1 MIFSEA
7 LISLRTKRYR
17 FFWVWFACV
26 TFTVQASIPS
36 GYMPNSL
43 ASGSAIQLC
52 PKNISAE
59 LMAILHSSHQ
69 QVERPSK
76 SVAAVPSHHEHHHD
90 HHYAAFNAEGD
101 QSAGSTDHSAHNTDA
116 PRWVSDCD
124 FGAGTQSV
132 LAFLRAYSLPCKT
145 VIQSGYTF
153 LRNQCVLDPVLPHQH
168 QPRAPPKII
177 S

>member
-1 MIFSEA
+1 MIFSGT

-59 LMAILHSSHQ
+59 LMAVLHSSHQ
-69 QVERPSK
+69 KVERPSK
-76 SVAAVPSHHEHHHD
+76 SKVAEPSHHEHHH
-90 HHYAAFNAEGD
+90 AASNARVGP
-101 QSAGSTDHSAHNTDA
+101 SAGLIDHSAHNTDA
-116 PRWVSDCD
+116 ALWASDCD

-132 LAFLRAYSLPCKT
+132 LAFLRAYSLPRET
-145 VIQSGYTF
+145 IIQAGYTF
-153 LRNQCVLDPVLPHQH
+153 LQNQCALDSVLPHQH

>member
-1 MIFSEA
+1 MIFSETS
-7 LISLRTKRYR
+7 ISLRTKRYR
-17 FFWVWFACV
+17 FFWVCFVCV
-26 TFTVQASIPS
+26 TFTVQALIPS

-59 LMAILHSSHQ
+59 LMAVLHGSHQ
-69 QVERPSK
+69 QVAKPM
-76 SVAAVPSHHEHHHD
+76 AAVPSQHEHHH
-90 HHYAAFNAEGD
+90 ASSNARVD
-101 QSAGSTDHSAHNTDA
+101 QSAGAIDHSAHNTDA
-116 PRWVSDCD
+116 PMWASDCD

-132 LAFLRAYSLPCKT
+132 LTFLRAYSLSCKPI
-145 VIQSGYTF
+145 IQAGYTC
-153 LRNQCVLDPVLPHQH
+153 LENQCVLDPVLAHQH

>member
-1 MIFSEA
+1 MIFSET

-52 PKNISAE
+52 PKNISAK
-59 LMAILHSSHQ
+59 LMAVLHSSHR
-69 QVERPSK
+69 QVERPPK
-76 SVAAVPSHHEHHHD
+76 PIMAMPSHHEHHH
-90 HHYAAFNAEGD
+90 AVSNTRVD
-101 QSAGSTDHSAHNTDA
+101 QSARTMDHSAHNTDA
-116 PRWVSDCD
+116 PLWASDCD

-132 LAFLRAYSLPCKT
+132 LAFLRAYSLSCKPI
-145 VIQSGYTF
+145 IQAGYTC
-153 LRNQCVLDPVLPHQH
+153 LENQCVLDPVLAHQH

>member
-1 MIFSEA
+1 M
-7 LISLRTKRYR
+7 
-17 FFWVWFACV
+17 

-59 LMAILHSSHQ
+59 LMAILHSPHQ

-101 QSAGSTDHSAHNTDA
+101 QSAGSTDHS
-116 PRWVSDCD
+116 
-124 FGAGTQSV
+124 
-132 LAFLRAYSLPCKT
+132 
-145 VIQSGYTF
+145 
-153 LRNQCVLDPVLPHQH
+153 
-168 QPRAPPKII
+168 
-177 S
+177 